1 MKRKRTPFFYPPWWK
16 RIGGLILVGG
26 VIFAMF
32 WLGYSGHLPL
42 MIEKPATQTCQPM
55 YVSDWRKLENEI
67 VTALQAQGHHIRKNA
82 VGEHCVA
89 GFVNIAKVAQG
100 LRRVVVRVTMM
111 DQIG

>member
-1 MKRKRTPFFYPPWWK
+1 
-16 RIGGLILVGG
+16 
-26 VIFAMF
+26 
-32 WLGYSGHLPL
+32 

-55 YVSDWRKLENEI
+55 YVSDWRKLEDEI
-67 VTALQAQGHHIRKNA
+67 VTALEAQGHHIRKNA

-111 DQIG
+111 DNLRSEGE